1 MPIMYKDD
9 IVELH
14 TYQVNLKDGTRCFIR
29 GTNKDQVYDT
39 YKPHEIE
46 SIMDKGSN
54 KVHYR
59 SM

>member
-1 MPIMYKDD
+1 MPITYKDD

-14 TYQVNLKDGTRCFIR
+14 TYQVNLKDGTRQFR
-29 GTNKDQVYDT
+29 RLKSMDEVYEYFKACDVSS
-39 YKPHEIE
+39 IE
-46 SIMDKGSN
+46 DLGSN

>member
-1 MPIMYKDD
+1 MAITYKDD

-14 TYQVNLKDGTRCFIR
+14 TYQVTLKDGKRYFIR
-29 GTNKDQVYDT
+29 GKQKDDVYDT
-39 YKPHEIE
+39 YKAHEVKEIV
-46 SIMDKGSN
+46 DLGSN